1 MAKKKKKQNNKII
14 RYRRPLNINIGMII
28 FALIFVYMSL
38 SVYTYIRRE
47 KIQFYEV
54 VDGGIVNDRSYT
66 GLVLRDEEVKY
77 TDRAGTI
84 DYYVREGK
92 RAAVGT
98 TVYSIDEENKMAGYL
113 AENNN
118 GQELSSDSIAALKK
132 QLSSFNIAF
141 DEDNFGS
148 VYDIKYSQIGRA
160 HV

>member
-84 DYYVREGK
+84 DYYVREANGRQSAQRCTLLMKKIKWQVIWQKTTMGK
-92 RAAVGT
+92 SLVP
-98 TVYSIDEENKMAGYL
+98 TVSL
-113 AENNN
+113 
-118 GQELSSDSIAALKK
+118 L
-132 QLSSFNIAF
+132 
-141 DEDNFGS
+141 
-148 VYDIKYSQIGRA
+148 
-160 HV
+160 